1 MYRMSSH
8 SRYQKFFADYFK
20 DSWQNFEG
28 FEEYFTNVICN
39 LTSDKFSREKE
50 KWEDEERRLLT
61 EQKNLAFKHY
71 QSFVSTAECSS
82 DIRQSFDGLEVNL
95 DSVIETVPEL
105 QDTLYKCSKLAVETN
120 KMRKEANISISKH
133 PQLLEILELPQL
145 IDTSIRNSYFEEGL
159 ELHSFVNNL
168 AVKYNDIPIIQMIK
182 EDSDACIKHME
193 DILIKQLQGQI
204 TLAQCLKSVGL
215 LRRIGTY
222 TDTQLKVKFLQ
233 VRSEW
238 FRGIIDNLNKG
249 EIQYYMCKMIDSYR
263 VNLFDIITQYRSVFI
278 EDKATSL
285 IFNSWLHKQVEYF
298 LGILNENLPRC
309 NGAILD
315 STLAQAMYFGMSL
328 GRVGTDFR
336 GALVPIF
343 QQRILELCLKTIQK
357 ATDRFK
363 RKCETLLDVAYH
375 GEPTL
380 VNLTPL
386 AVYTNSIAS
395 MFNELRHCAPV
406 SICLTVVQ
414 TLQTSLQTVIDL
426 TVGIFKSKPKI
437 AERFSTIIVLEMLP
451 MIDSYLKS
459 VFKTLPELYKHRS
472 FSGKTYMDKNLLSLD
487 LVALQDQL
495 LPFLSSAT
503 KILLAD
509 KPFSVENGTS
519 EETADTED
527 NAEIENETESGI
539 LGEES
544 DDKLPDDEIEFPVSN
559 DENKNVIEVAG
570 NESERGVPDDEGDNI
585 ISDVD
590 NENRNTVPDNEM
602 TVSDIESERRV
613 PENETVR
620 DVASNESE
628 RGVPDD
634 EGDNI
639 ISDIV
644 NENEIIVSDNEREMT
659 ISDIEGQGR
668 VPNSDSGTI
677 GGESED
683 QVVVPDEGVE
693 NELESK
699 TETENMDHNN
709 ETDLLESESRGDAQT
724 DAVETTDVHESSK
737 VEIASVIPDL
747 PLETINNELE
757 TSDNVHSVEL
767 HSENLENDNTTFNAN
782 DRSEVSENRTAECIE
797 NVGDTISVED
807 EVVMSSDL
815 VSSGDVRN
823 IGLGE

>member
-222 TDTQLKVKFLQ
+222 TDTQLK
-233 VRSEW
+233 
-238 FRGIIDNLNKG
+238 
-249 EIQYYMCKMIDSYR
+249 
-263 VNLFDIITQYRSVFI
+263 
-278 EDKATSL
+278 
-285 IFNSWLHKQVEYF
+285 VEYF